1 MMLYPSIQDLM
12 KKAESRY
19 SLVIAASKRAREI
32 CEETQEEGNGL
43 DGAKSITQAVGEI
56 AKGDFEIIE
65 GNDVEPDKRAILENT
80 ISDKLIVAETDEDE
94 YDDEDE
100 EKDEEDEDVDDE

>member
-1 MMLYPSIQDLM
+1 MMLYPSIQELM

-32 CEETQEEGNGL
+32 SEETQEEGNGL
-43 DGAKSITQAVGEI
+43 DGAKSITQAVSEI

-65 GNDVEPDKRAILENT
+65 GNDVEPDKRAILEST
-80 ISDKLIVAETDEDE
+80 ISDKLIVAESDEDE
-94 YDDEDE
+94 DADDNEYDE
-100 EKDEEDEDVDDE
+100 EKDEDVDDE